1 MVTRINGPSRKAIRI
16 LRVNDIMASR
26 LSVTDL
32 LDTLLDDG
40 FSSDESDDNEGEEIY
55 AYLGEPVFRR
65 SELEAEAVLEPVAD
79 AWDAAGD
86 LNEDRDDIE
95 DRNNPSTEDMNDP
108 TTEERVD
115 EEQFDDASSEQSE
128 AISRTGGISD
138 HNDRDESVNDFT

>member
-1 MVTRINGPSRKAIRI
+1 
-16 LRVNDIMASR
+16 MASR
-26 LSVTDL
+26 LSVTDV

-55 AYLGEPVFRR
+55 AYLGEPVLRR

-79 AWDAAGD
+79 D

-95 DRNNPSTEDMNDP
+95 DRDNPSTEDMNDA

-128 AISRTGGISD
+128 AISRTGSMSD
-138 HNDRDESVNDFT
+138 HNDRDESVSDFT

>member
-1 MVTRINGPSRKAIRI
+1 
-16 LRVNDIMASR
+16 MASR
-26 LSVTDL
+26 LSVTDV

-55 AYLGEPVFRR
+55 AYLGEPVLHR

-79 AWDAAGD
+79 AWDAADD

-95 DRNNPSTEDMNDP
+95 DRDNPSTEDMNNP

-128 AISRTGGISD
+128 AISRTGSNSD
-138 HNDRDESVNDFT
+138 HNDRDESVSDFT